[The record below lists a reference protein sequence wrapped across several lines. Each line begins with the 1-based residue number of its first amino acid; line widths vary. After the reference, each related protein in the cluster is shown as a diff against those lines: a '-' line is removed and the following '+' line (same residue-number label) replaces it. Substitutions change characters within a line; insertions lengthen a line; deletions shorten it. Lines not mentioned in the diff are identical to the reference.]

1 MDGLFSDFT
10 IFSALIG
17 WQSCIF
23 NKEASIQ
30 VVVRQNS
37 GNAFR
42 GALDTHSLPRQTA
55 RQNSGCLSLL
65 LALNWSLD

>member
-30 VVVRQNS
+30 VVVIQNS
-37 GNAFR
+37 GNAFS
-42 GALDTHSLPRQTA
+42 GLLETHSLTRQA
-55 RQNSGCLSLL
+55 ASQYNGCLAVLN
-65 LALNWSLD
+65 ALNWSLD